1 MFYLFLSI
9 IASAFI
15 GNLIYL
21 YQKDKKLQILQVF
34 LGNYF
39 LASIFSY
46 ISNTTNFSDVRF
58 LDILLGCITGFLFLA
73 NFIVYQKNIKVNGLS
88 LSVGVMRISLIIP
101 TLLSIAVFSE
111 NILLIN
117 YFGIIIILFSFTF
130 RTETRNFHN
139 FFWILFLFFITGIT
153 DSMLKIYDTIG
164 LPQDGAFVFFLF
176 GSAFIFN
183 LIWIGIQKRKIIL
196 KYFLWGMLLG
206 IPNQLT
212 TRFFLD
218 SLQSV
223 KAAIAYPLLASSV
236 VVITILC
243 DIFIWKKRFNVKQRF
258 AFALLVVGIILLNV
272 RL

>member
-1 MFYLFLSI
+1 MIYLFLSI
-9 IASAFI
+9 IASAII

-21 YQKDKKLQILQVF
+21 YQKDKNLKILQVF

-39 LASIFSY
+39 FASIFSY
-46 ISNTTNFSDVRF
+46 FSKTPNFGQVRF
-58 LDILLGCITGFLFLA
+58 LDILLGCLAGFLFLA

-101 TLLSIAVFSE
+101 TLLSIIVFSE
-111 NILLIN
+111 QISTLN
-117 YFGIIIILFSFTF
+117 YLGIGIILFSFTF

-139 FFWILFLFFITGIT
+139 LFWILFLFLITGIT
-153 DSMLKIYDTIG
+153 DSMLKIYDSVG
-164 LPQDGAFVFFLF
+164 LSANGAFVFFLF
-176 GSAFIFN
+176 GSAFVFN
-183 LIWIGIQKRKIIL
+183 LIWIAGQQSRIVW
-196 KYFLWGMLLG
+196 KYFFWGMILG

-243 DIFIWKKRFNVKQRF
+243 DIFIWKNKFNFKQKLAF
-258 AFALLVVGIILLNV
+258 AFLVVGIVFLNV